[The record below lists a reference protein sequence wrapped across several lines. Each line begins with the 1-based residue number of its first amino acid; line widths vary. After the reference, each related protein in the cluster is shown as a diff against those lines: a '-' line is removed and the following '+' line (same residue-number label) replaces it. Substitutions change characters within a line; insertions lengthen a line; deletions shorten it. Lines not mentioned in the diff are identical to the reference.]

1 VTQWRKEMQ
10 TQEVPPGYDPVV
22 PTKPKTK
29 SVKRGM
35 KERSKS
41 GFRKNNYRFFRFW
54 TLKTGPKL
62 NQNRSVWIGFG
73 SVWVPFFPLP
83 VWLFFKGK
91 NRTEQEIITSSLSRF
106 NPLSCAPL
114 PLLHAHASQE
124 EAQWV
129 VSLYLR
135 VTWFRVLFLKIFYFY
150 MSQLKIKKILF

>member
-1 VTQWRKEMQ
+1 MQ

-106 NPLSCAPL
+106 NPL

-150 MSQLKIKKILF
+150 MSQLKIKKKLF